1 MKSPNPQKE
10 PIFIVSQLA
19 HKYAVYTYL
28 LFTSSSLHFNS
39 WPLVRQSHSYF
50 LELASSTDFKWERD
64 SRKFSQGK
72 FWGEEEKTHH
82 VYSCIYVC
90 IYLHICWLS
99 GQHLKKNQKNPYNN
113 YWTQI
118 VVYLFRWCTSFP
130 TCRSSLTV
138 GCYIPRALL
147 IFICLALIDTC
158 VYKPWSFLLSSWDVL
173 YSFTFFRI

>member
-1 MKSPNPQKE
+1 MQCTHIYCLPAHHCISILGHYFANH
-10 PIFIVSQLA
+10 ILTSQNLP
-19 HKYAVYTYL
+19 L
-28 LFTSSSLHFNS
+28 RQTSNGREILGNSLRES
-39 WPLVRQSHSYF
+39 
-50 LELASSTDFKWERD
+50 
-64 SRKFSQGK
+64 

-90 IYLHICWLS
+90 MYLLTYLLVKWS
-99 GQHLKKNQKNPYNN
+99 ASKKNQKNPYNN

-130 TCRSSLTV
+130 ICRSSLTA
-138 GCYIPRALL
+138 GCYISPALL
-147 IFICLALIDTC
+147 IFICLALIDIC